1 MGAFA
6 EVHHLVD
13 GLYTATRLAL
23 REGLL
28 GSDRLA
34 GHPILTIWL
43 DWVDLLFEGRRRLVL
58 PPVWLL
64 GHELWAV
71 VPSFC
76 FATEEGCLLTP
87 PRALWL

>member
-6 EVHHLVD
+6 EVHHSVD
-13 GLYTATRLAL
+13 GLYAATRLAI

-34 GHPILTIWL
+34 GRPILTIWL

-58 PPVWLL
+58 PPVWFL
-64 GHELWAV
+64 GHELRAA

-76 FATEEGCLLTP
+76 FATVAGRLLTP
-87 PRALWL
+87 PWASWL

>member
-6 EVHHLVD
+6 EVHHSVD
-13 GLYTATRLAL
+13 GLYAATWLAF

-43 DWVDLLFEGRRRLVL
+43 DWVDLLFEGRHRLVL

-64 GHELWAV
+64 GHELRVA
-71 VPSFC
+71 VPSFH
-76 FATEEGCLLTP
+76 FSIVAGRLLTP
-87 PRALWL
+87 PRASWL